1 MYYIKSAFKTLW
13 DAVIFKGKASKEE
26 YVIYMFFMI
35 LFPVCAFICTF
46 ILLFTLS
53 LIKII
58 SNDVA
63 SLFGSFYF
71 TTALMSII
79 IPFFAL
85 PALTVRR
92 LNDAGKSKLFA
103 LFLLLPIFVPNSFKI
118 ILWLIILIIFA
129 SVGEVKKKPEK
140 IIKYDE

>member
-1 MYYIKSAFKTLW
+1 MYYIKNAFKTLW
-13 DAVIFKGKASKEE
+13 DAVVFKGKASKEE
-26 YVIYMFFMI
+26 YVIYIFFMI
-35 LFPVCAFICTF
+35 LFPVCTY
-46 ILLFTLS
+46 ILLYVGLSFSIISSNIAYSLITLS
-53 LIKII
+53 I
-58 SNDVA
+58 
-63 SLFGSFYF
+63 
-71 TTALMSII
+71 MSII

-85 PALTVRR
+85 PALTIRR

-103 LFLLLPIFVPNSFKI
+103 LFLLLPIFVPNSFKL